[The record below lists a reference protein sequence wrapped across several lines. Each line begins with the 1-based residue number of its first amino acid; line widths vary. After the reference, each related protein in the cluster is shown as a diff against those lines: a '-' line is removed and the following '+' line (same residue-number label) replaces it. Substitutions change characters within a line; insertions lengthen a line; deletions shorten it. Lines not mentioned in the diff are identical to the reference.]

1 MQTVR
6 EEILKVRCQYSRTSK
21 QTNTNPIDLQA
32 EGLFCD
38 LQ

>member
-6 EEILKVRCQYSRTSK
+6 EEILKVRCQYSRTK
-21 QTNTNPIDLQA
+21 QTTTNPIDLQA